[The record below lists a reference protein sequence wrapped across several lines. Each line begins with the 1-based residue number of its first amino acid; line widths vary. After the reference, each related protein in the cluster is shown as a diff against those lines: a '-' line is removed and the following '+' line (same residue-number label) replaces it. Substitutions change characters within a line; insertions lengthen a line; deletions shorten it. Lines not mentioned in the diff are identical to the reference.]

1 MRIVAYVDGFSVY
14 YACYKGP
21 TKTIYAHLKWLDYRA
36 LFESMFPKD
45 DVVAVRIYTAIAPNP
60 PDDPGQSMRH
70 DVYRRALMTR
80 PGVDVYTGRFQKAK
94 RDGILAHPPVGIDP
108 RQTVYVYQEKQS
120 DVSLA
125 SHMIIDAVDDV
136 FDRAVLFTN
145 DSDFLTPI
153 RLVRERFQREVYVL
167 SPDVALNKQL
177 KKAATAG
184 WVLDRGLLFK
194 CQLPEVVVD
203 SEGREVRVPE
213 RWRKGDDRG

>member
-14 YACYKGP
+14 YACYRGI
-21 TKTIYAHLKWLDYRA
+21 TKTAHAHLKWLDYRA
-36 LFESMFPKD
+36 LFESMFPED
-45 DVVAVRIYTAIAPNP
+45 DVVAVRIFTAIAPNP
-60 PDDPGQSMRH
+60 PDDLGQSMRH

-80 PGVDVYTGRFQKAK
+80 PGIQVHTGRFQKAK
-94 RDGILAHPPVGIDP
+94 REGVLAHPPAGIDP
-108 RQTVYVYQEKQS
+108 RQIVYVYQEKQS

-125 SHMIIDAVDDV
+125 SHLIMDAVDDR

-153 RLVRERFQREVYVL
+153 QLVRERFQREVYVL
-167 SPDVALNKQL
+167 SPDSELNKQL

-203 SEGREVRVPE
+203 AEEREIRVPE
-213 RWRKGDDRG
+213 RWRKGG

>member
-1 MRIVAYVDGFSVY
+1 VRIVAYVDGFSVY

-21 TKTIYAHLKWLDYRA
+21 TKTAHAHLKWLDYRA
-36 LFESMFPKD
+36 LFEAMFPED

-80 PGVDVYTGRFQKAK
+80 PGVEVYTGRVQKVK
-94 RDGILAHPPVGIDP
+94 RDGGLAHPPAGIDP
-108 RQTVYVYQEKQS
+108 KQTVYVYQEKQS

-125 SHMIIDAVDDV
+125 SHLIMDAVDGL

-167 SPDVALNKQL
+167 SPDVVVNKQL
-177 KKAATAG
+177 NKAATAG
-184 WVLDRGLLFK
+184 
-194 CQLPEVVVD
+194 
-203 SEGREVRVPE
+203 
-213 RWRKGDDRG
+213 